1 MASVEKETQKSR
13 VLVISGTG
21 HLGKHIVAASIRLG
35 HPAAVLIRDTTLSD
49 PAKAQL
55 LKSFVDSGATLF
67 KVLIATHHGSVRYV
81 LSSLFAHKIV
91 FSTY

>member
-21 HLGKHIVAASIRLG
+21 HLGDHIVSANIRLG

-49 PAKAQL
+49 PAKTSQE
-55 LKSFVDSGATLF
+55 FC
-67 KVLIATHHGSVRYV
+67 
-81 LSSLFAHKIV
+81 
-91 FSTY
+91 